1 MNIKKHKKILY
12 ILISALLVFSFSSLT
27 FAEEFENINT
37 FSHIYKNYDEAKKK
51 ELNDNEVYL
60 EEVEDIIHLNNP
72 TIKNNWN
79 SFENRKSSSDIADQ
93 YLDAADALDSLASSA
108 TSDVQVA
115 MYLAQA
121 DAMRMNA
128 DNNVDDSNTNFLN
141 YLIVEKNLSLS
152 TKILYIEYLKSVLDE
167 ATSEIEK
174 EEAKRKLETAVNNE
188 SLGNGTKIDTL
199 TARKNEADANAASML
214 ASSNKRSYYRSLI
227 INLGLNTN
235 EDYKINDAPYIDV
248 NTMSFINLQVDYEK
262 AVNNNHQ
269 YEVFKRRKNNAT
281 TDEYKNQYD
290 ILINTAP
297 SYIYSDLEK
306 KYADIEDAR
315 STNLNMQISYELYN
329 DELKK
334 AVKEFDLGKISRKEY
349 LTALT
354 NERRGLNEL
363 KKSIYDIYIAYITY
377 EAAVNGLASA
387 SAG

>member
-1 MNIKKHKKILY
+1 MNIKKHNIIFNLLIIIL
-12 ILISALLVFSFSSLT
+12 LFSFSSAT
-27 FAEEFENINT
+27 IAEEFENINT
-37 FSHIYKNYDEAKKK
+37 FNHIYKNYDEGKKR
-51 ELNDNEVYL
+51 ELNDNEVYF

-167 ATSEIEK
+167 GTAELEK
-174 EEAKRKLETAVNNE
+174 EEAKRKLETAINNE

-199 TARKNEADANAASML
+199 TAKKNEADANAASML
-214 ASSNKRSYYRSLI
+214 ASSNKRTYYRSLI
-227 INLGLNTN
+227 INLGLDSNK
-235 EDYKINDAPYIDV
+235 DYKINDAPYIDV
-248 NTMSFINLQVDYEK
+248 NTMSFINLQADYEK

-290 ILINTAP
+290 ILINSAP

-334 AVKEFDLGKISRKEY
+334 AVKEYDLGKISRKEY
-349 LTALT
+349 LTAVT

>member
-1 MNIKKHKKILY
+1 MKKKNKKILY
-12 ILISALLVFSFSSLT
+12 ILISVPLLFSLSCAT

-37 FSHIYKNYDEAKKK
+37 FSHIYKNYDEGKKR
-51 ELNDNEVYL
+51 ELNDNEVYF

-167 ATSEIEK
+167 GTAETEK
-174 EEAKRKLETAVNNE
+174 EEAKRKLETAINNE

-199 TARKNEADANAASML
+199 TAKKNEADANAAFML
-214 ASSNKRSYYRSLI
+214 ASSNKRTYYRSLI
-227 INLGLNTN
+227 INLGLDSNK
-235 EDYKINDAPYIDV
+235 DYKINDAPYIDV
-248 NTMSFINLQVDYEK
+248 NTMSFINLQADYEK

-290 ILINTAP
+290 ILINSAP

-334 AVKEFDLGKISRKEY
+334 AVKEYDLGKISRKEY
-349 LTALT
+349 LTAVT

-377 EAAVNGLASA
+377 EAAVSGLASA